1 MSPHCSDADLQ
12 MAVLNEARNGE
23 TLPPDLAEHLEE
35 CAACQ
40 TAAERQRR
48 IVSVWE
54 ADQVDENA
62 MAAAAARFQ
71 TRSAPA
77 YGGPRWIDVVPFA
90 SAGVAA
96 GYLLLAATGSIG
108 LPWKSPPAKDA
119 AGAAAPASTAV
130 AQRAVNNG
138 APRFAPVFA
147 ATDESARSVRS
158 RPHIE
163 TVRGVAP
170 LVNGLRLELGRGE
183 AARVALADGHASKVE
198 GPCLVEF
205 WSTPMEAGG
214 WKIVREE
221 STAPPNAAVAAPA
234 ALDDVPPPAPQAIS
248 PPASAAVEGAPGERA
263 TAATES
269 AAPASKKNGPGAREM
284 GAAAALNETVTSNA
298 QNPAGPGANVGSVR
312 AWARAAAALREDDFD
327 AADRAFDE
335 LGHSADPA
343 TRDAARLARAQLW
356 ISRGREAAVRPVL
369 EQLAQSGATALVRQ
383 RAAEFLYR

>member
-1 MSPHCSDADLQ
+1 MSPHCSDPDLQ
-12 MAVLNEARNGE
+12 MAVLNEARHGE
-23 TLPPDLAEHLEE
+23 PLPPDLAGHLEE
-35 CAACQ
+35 CEACQ

-48 IVSVWE
+48 MVSTWE
-54 ADQVDENA
+54 ADEVDEDA

-71 TRSAPA
+71 SRSAGA
-77 YGGPRWIDVVPFA
+77 HAGPRWFDVVPFA

-96 GYLLLAATGSIG
+96 GYLLLVATGTIS
-108 LPWKSPPAKDA
+108 LPWTAREAADA
-119 AGAAAPASTAV
+119 RSKTMDPASTDAQHRAV
-130 AQRAVNNG
+130 ASG
-138 APRFAPVFA
+138 APRLAPVFA
-147 ATDESARSVRS
+147 ATEEAAKSVRG

-170 LVNGLRLELGRGE
+170 LVNGLRLELSRGE

-221 STAPPNAAVAAPA
+221 SVAPPRAATEAPA
-234 ALDDVPPPAPQAIS
+234 GARNAPPALAVPLEPGS
-248 PPASAAVEGAPGERA
+248 SVEGAATEPAAPPSKKGAPSTREVGAA
-263 TAATES
+263 TAL
-269 AAPASKKNGPGAREM
+269 K
-284 GAAAALNETVTSNA
+284 ETVTSQA
-298 QNPAGPGANVGSVR
+298 RDEAGAGAHLGSVR

-327 AADRAFDE
+327 AADRAFAE
-335 LGHSADPA
+335 LGGSSDAA

>member
-1 MSPHCSDADLQ
+1 MSPHCSDPDLQ
-12 MAVLNEARNGE
+12 MAVLNEARTGE
-23 TLPPDLAEHLEE
+23 PLPPDVAGHLEE
-35 CAACQ
+35 CEACQ

-48 IVSVWE
+48 MVSTWE
-54 ADQVDENA
+54 ADQADADA

-71 TRSAPA
+71 SRTAGVGHA
-77 YGGPRWIDVVPFA
+77 GPRWFDVVPFA

-96 GYLLLAATGSIG
+96 GYLLLAATGTIS
-108 LPWKSPPAKDA
+108 LPWKSREA
-119 AGAAAPASTAV
+119 AIAPLNTAAPASTDVSQGAV
-130 AQRAVNNG
+130 AND

-147 ATDESARSVRS
+147 ATEEAAKAIRG

-170 LVNGLRLELGRGE
+170 LVNGLRLELSRGE
-183 AARVALADGHASKVE
+183 AARIALADGHASKVE

-221 STAPPNAAVAAPA
+221 SVAPARAADEAAPGA
-234 ALDDVPPPAPQAIS
+234 RSSPSPLAVPLEPGS
-248 PPASAAVEGAPGERA
+248 SVEGAATERA
-263 TAATES
+263 
-269 AAPASKKNGPGAREM
+269 APSSKRGSPSTREV
-284 GAAAALNETVTSNA
+284 GAAAALNETVTS
-298 QNPAGPGANVGSVR
+298 QTQDVAGAGATLGSVR

-327 AADRAFDE
+327 AADRAFAE
-335 LGHSADPA
+335 LGGSSDPA

>member
-1 MSPHCSDADLQ
+1 MSPHCSDPDLQ
-12 MAVLNEARNGE
+12 MAVLNEVRTGE
-23 TLPPDLAEHLEE
+23 ALPPDLAGHLEE
-35 CAACQ
+35 CEACQ

-48 IVSVWE
+48 MVSTWE
-54 ADQVDENA
+54 ADEVDGDA
-62 MAAAAARFQ
+62 MAAAAARFES
-71 TRSAPA
+71 RSRGGHAAPS
-77 YGGPRWIDVVPFA
+77 WFDVVPFA

-96 GYLLLAATGSIG
+96 GYLLLAATGTTT
-108 LPWKSPPAKDA
+108 LPWKSRGAEDAPPKT
-119 AGAAAPASTAV
+119 AAPASTVAQHGAV
-130 AQRAVNNG
+130 AND

-147 ATDESARSVRS
+147 ATVEAAKSVRG

-163 TVRGVAP
+163 TGRGVAP
-170 LVNGLRLELGRGE
+170 LVNGLRLELNRGE

-221 STAPPNAAVAAPA
+221 SVREESVAPRGAANEAPA
-234 ALDDVPPPAPQAIS
+234 GAHTVPAPLAVLS
-248 PPASAAVEGAPGERA
+248 EPGSSVVEGAATERA
-263 TAATES
+263 
-269 AAPASKKNGPGAREM
+269 APSSKKGGPSTREV
-284 GAAAALNETVTSNA
+284 GAAAALNETVTSQA
-298 QNPAGPGANVGSVR
+298 RDVAGAGANLGSVR

-327 AADRAFDE
+327 AADRAFAE
-335 LGHSADPA
+335 LGGSSDPA